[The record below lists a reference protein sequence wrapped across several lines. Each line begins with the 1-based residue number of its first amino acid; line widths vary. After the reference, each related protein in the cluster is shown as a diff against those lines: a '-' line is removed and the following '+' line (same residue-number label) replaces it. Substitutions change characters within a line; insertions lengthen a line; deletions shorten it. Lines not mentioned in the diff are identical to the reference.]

1 MGWTLFLAFKGP
13 IKAWPLSLWTGL
25 IIGFNSIKVRLKQD
39 AVDFVLNANYFQFH
53 KGPIKTY
60 CFIRANAAVLRF
72 QFHEGPIKTAF
83 PQVDGNWL
91 LTFQF
96 HEGPIKTSLPAAETG
111 YFDSFNSMKVR
122 LKLIF
127 SRNIQGQKLSFNSMK
142 VRLKQGPKMLPPI
155 RVQFQFH
162 EGPIKTPSRFPRLL
176 CVIWFQSHEG
186 PIKTSPRFC

>member
-1 MGWTLFLAFKGP
+1 MHSACFYRRTHTGGDINELYGVNKFKSIKVRLKLTPSVHCQMCPKFQFHKGP

-96 HEGPIKTSLPAAETG
+96 HEGPIKTKILFSLL
-111 YFDSFNSMKVR
+111 VLR
-122 LKLIF
+122 
-127 SRNIQGQKLSFNSMK
+127 
-142 VRLKQGPKMLPPI
+142 
-155 RVQFQFH
+155 RVVSI
-162 EGPIKTPSRFPRLL
+162 P
-176 CVIWFQSHEG
+176 
-186 PIKTSPRFC
+186 

>member
-1 MGWTLFLAFKGP
+1 MAQASVWGEP
-13 IKAWPLSLWTGL
+13 C
-25 IIGFNSIKVRLKQD
+25 FNSIKVRLKQD

-96 HEGPIKTSLPAAETG
+96 HEGPIKTVDETVFFLVG
-111 YFDSFNSMKVR
+111 NKVS
-122 LKLIF
+122 I
-127 SRNIQGQKLSFNSMK
+127 
-142 VRLKQGPKMLPPI
+142 P
-155 RVQFQFH
+155 
-162 EGPIKTPSRFPRLL
+162 
-176 CVIWFQSHEG
+176 
-186 PIKTSPRFC
+186 

>member
-1 MGWTLFLAFKGP
+1 MHSACFNPRTHTGCDTNELYGVNKFKSIKVRLKLTPSVHCQMCPKFQFHKGP
-13 IKAWPLSLWTGL
+13 IKAAMAQASVWGEPC
-25 IIGFNSIKVRLKQD
+25 FNSIKVRLKQD

-96 HEGPIKTSLPAAETG
+96 HEGPIKTKILFSLL
-111 YFDSFNSMKVR
+111 VLR
-122 LKLIF
+122 
-127 SRNIQGQKLSFNSMK
+127 
-142 VRLKQGPKMLPPI
+142 
-155 RVQFQFH
+155 RVVS
-162 EGPIKTPSRFPRLL
+162 TP
-176 CVIWFQSHEG
+176 
-186 PIKTSPRFC
+186 

>member
-1 MGWTLFLAFKGP
+1 M
-13 IKAWPLSLWTGL
+13 WTGL

-96 HEGPIKTSLPAAETG
+96 HEGPIKTKYKDKKE
-111 YFDSFNSMKVR
+111 
-122 LKLIF
+122 
-127 SRNIQGQKLSFNSMK
+127 QKDFVSI
-142 VRLKQGPKMLPPI
+142 P
-155 RVQFQFH
+155 
-162 EGPIKTPSRFPRLL
+162 
-176 CVIWFQSHEG
+176 
-186 PIKTSPRFC
+186 